1 MSYVI
6 RVSRAY
12 DDVFDWVDGIKAD
25 KVAVYEHEADNE
37 VKRTHIHMLLVNS
50 DIKPDA
56 MKNRY
61 KKLYGDIDKTDWSFK
76 SAAEGIADGFVTY
89 MSKGKLAPKLTKGYT
104 TEEIMKL
111 TNEWKEPERKS
122 TVKLE
127 NGKFVRSVDI
137 VPKKSKSQMLEQM
150 RSRLSD
156 TSTTRERLIAIRKV
170 LMENN
175 EVIGQ
180 YKMMDY
186 YDSLMMYYYKDDWM
200 CSMERKINS
209 KYDI

>member
-1 MSYVI
+1 MSYAI

-12 DDVFDWVDGIKAD
+12 DDVFDWVDGLKAA
-25 KVAVYEHEADNE
+25 KVAVYEHEADE
-37 VKRTHIHMLLVNS
+37 DVKRTHIHLLLIDS
-50 DIKPDA
+50 AIKPDA
-56 MKNRY
+56 MKAKF
-61 KKLYGDIDKTDWSFK
+61 KKLYGEIDKTDWSFK

-104 TEEIMKL
+104 TDEIMKL
-111 TNEWKEPERKS
+111 TNEWKEPERKT

-127 NGKFVRSVDI
+127 NGKFVRSVDC

-156 TSTTRERLIAIRKV
+156 TSSTRERLIAIRKV